1 MKDAPGTRDYDWWL
15 FAILAA
21 ICAIGVVE
29 IYSATHGSSLAGM
42 HMKQVR
48 WLVLGAI
55 LMFVL
60 SRIDYHLILEQAWL
74 LYLLGIVAL
83 IAVLLVGHTRFGA
96 KRWIPVMGEFLQVS
110 ELVKLIIIIW
120 VARFFAEVRS
130 DDLSLQDL
138 IKGGLFVGVP
148 LGLILKQPDLGTALV
163 LMPVL
168 AVGAFLAGLQWRH
181 AAIITLAGVLLVGCV
196 FFPPVSRHILK
207 PYQRDRITS
216 FLHPENDP
224 KGSGYQL
231 LQSQIAVGSGGF
243 WGKGFGNGSQNQLGY
258 IPVRYSDFIMSA
270 WAEEQGFKGVIV
282 ALGLYMALLL
292 RLVLNAQR
300 AKDRAG
306 MFLVMGVAAALG
318 FHVLVNVAMVI
329 GAMPVTG
336 IPLPLMSYG
345 GSATLFVFLAI
356 GLVMNVR
363 LRRFV
368 N

>member
-1 MKDAPGTRDYDWWL
+1 MNDAPGTRDYDWWL
-15 FAILAA
+15 LAILAA
-21 ICAIGVVE
+21 ICALGVIE

-42 HMKQVR
+42 QNKQLR
-48 WLVLGAI
+48 WLVVGFI
-55 LMFVL
+55 LMFAL
-60 SRIDYHLILEQAWL
+60 SRLDYHLILDQAPI
-74 LYLLGIVAL
+74 LYLIGIAAL
-83 IAVLLVGHTRFGA
+83 VAVLFFGHTRFGA
-96 KRWIPVMGEFLQVS
+96 KRWIPILGEFLQVS
-110 ELVKLIIIIW
+110 ELVKLIIII
-120 VARFFAEVRS
+120 VMARFFAEVRT
-130 DDLSLQDL
+130 DELSLQDL
-138 IKGGLFVGVP
+138 IKAGLIIGLP

-163 LMPVL
+163 LVPLLV
-168 AVGAFLAGLQWRH
+168 VGAFLAGLQWKH
-181 AAIITLAGVLLVGCV
+181 AAAIALIGLLML
-196 FFPPVSRHILK
+196 PVAWRVMK
-207 PYQRDRITS
+207 PYQKERVTS
-216 FLHPENDP
+216 FMHPEEDA
-224 KGSGYQL
+224 KGSGYQV
-231 LQSQIAVGSGGF
+231 LQSKIAVGSGGF
-243 WGKGFGNGSQNQLGY
+243 WGKGFGNGTQNQLGY

-270 WAEEQGFKGVIV
+270 WAEEQGFKGVLL

-292 RLVLNAQR
+292 RLVQNAQR

>member
-1 MKDAPGTRDYDWWL
+1 
-15 FAILAA
+15 
-21 ICAIGVVE
+21 
-29 IYSATHGSSLAGM
+29 
-42 HMKQVR
+42 
-48 WLVLGAI
+48 
-55 LMFVL
+55 
-60 SRIDYHLILEQAWL
+60 
-74 LYLLGIVAL
+74 
-83 IAVLLVGHTRFGA
+83 
-96 KRWIPVMGEFLQVS
+96 
-110 ELVKLIIIIW
+110 
-120 VARFFAEVRS
+120 
-130 DDLSLQDL
+130 
-138 IKGGLFVGVP
+138 
-148 LGLILKQPDLGTALV
+148 V
-163 LMPVL
+163 LMPMV
-168 AVGAFLAGLQWRH
+168 AVGAFLAGLKWQH
-181 AAIITLAGVLLVGCV
+181 AAVFSLAGILLVGAV
-196 FFPPVSRHILK
+196 FYPPVSRRILK
-207 PYQRDRITS
+207 PYQRERITS
-216 FLHPENDP
+216 FLHPEDDA

-231 LQSQIAVGSGGF
+231 LQSKIAVGSGGF
-243 WGKGFGNGSQNQLGY
+243 WGKGFENGTQNQLGY

-270 WAEEQGFKGVIV
+270 WAEEQGFKGVLL

-292 RLVLNAQR
+292 RLVQNAQR

>member
-15 FAILAA
+15 LAILAT
-21 ICAIGVVE
+21 ICTLGVIE
-29 IYSATHGSSLAGM
+29 IYSATHGSALAGM

-48 WLVLGAI
+48 WIIVGVI
-55 LMFVL
+55 LMIVF
-60 SRIDYHLILEQAWL
+60 SRVDYHLILDQFVI
-74 LYLLGIVAL
+74 LYLVGVVAL
-83 IAVLLVGHTRFGA
+83 VAVLLVGHTRFGA
-96 KRWIPVMGEFLQVS
+96 KRWIPVLGEFLQVS
-110 ELVKLIIIIW
+110 ELVKLIIII
-120 VARFFAEVRS
+120 VLARFFAEVRT
-130 DDLSLQDL
+130 DELSLQDL
-138 IKGGLFVGVP
+138 IKAGLIVGLP

-163 LMPVL
+163 LVPMLVI
-168 AVGAFLAGLQWRH
+168 GAFLAGLQWHH
-181 AAIITLAGVLLVGCV
+181 AAIFSLAGILLVGSV
-196 FFPPVSRHILK
+196 FYPPVSRHILK

-216 FLHPENDP
+216 FLHPEDDA

-231 LQSQIAVGSGGF
+231 LQSKIAVGSGGF

-270 WAEEQGFKGVIV
+270 WAEEQGFKGVLL

-292 RLVLNAQR
+292 RLVQNAQR

>member
-1 MKDAPGTRDYDWWL
+1 MKDGTAKRDYDWWL
-15 FAILAA
+15 LAILAT
-21 ICAIGVVE
+21 ICALGVLE
-29 IYSATHGSSLAGM
+29 IYSATHGSALVGM
-42 HMKQVR
+42 HIKQMR
-48 WLVLGAI
+48 WLAVGVV

-60 SRIDYHLILEQAWL
+60 SRVDYHLIMDQAPILYIVGIAAL
-74 LYLLGIVAL
+74 L
-83 IAVLLVGHTRFGA
+83 AVLLMGHTRFGA
-96 KRWIPVMGEFLQVS
+96 KRWIPILGEFLQVS
-110 ELVKLIIIIW
+110 ELVKLIIII
-120 VARFFAEVRS
+120 VLARFFAEVRT
-130 DDLSLQDL
+130 DELSLQDL
-138 IKGGLFVGVP
+138 IKAGLIVGLP
-148 LGLILKQPDLGTALV
+148 LALILKQPDLGTALV
-163 LMPVL
+163 LMPMLV
-168 AVGAFLAGLQWRH
+168 VGAFLAGLQWKH
-181 AAIITLAGVLLVGCV
+181 AAVIALIGLMMLPVGWH
-196 FFPPVSRHILK
+196 SMK
-207 PYQRDRITS
+207 PYQKERVTS
-216 FLHPENDP
+216 FLHPEEDA
-224 KGSGYQL
+224 KGSGYQV
-231 LQSQIAVGSGGF
+231 LQSKIAVGSGGF

-270 WAEEQGFKGVIV
+270 WAEEQGFKGVLL

-292 RLVLNAQR
+292 RLVQNAQR

-306 MFLVMGVAAALG
+306 MFLVMGVTAALG

>member
-1 MKDAPGTRDYDWWL
+1 MRDAPGTRDYDWWL
-15 FAILAA
+15 IAILAA
-21 ICAIGVVE
+21 ICAVGVVE
-29 IYSATHGSSLAGM
+29 IYSATHGSSLSGM
-42 HMKQVR
+42 HLKQLR
-48 WLVLGAI
+48 WLGIGLV
-55 LMFVL
+55 LMFAL
-60 SRIDYHLILEQAWL
+60 SRLDYHLILDQAPA

-83 IAVLLVGHTRFGA
+83 SAVLLFGHTRFGA
-96 KRWIPVMGEFLQVS
+96 KRWLPVLGEFLQVS
-110 ELVKLIIIIW
+110 ELVKLIIII
-120 VARFFAEVRS
+120 VLARFFAEVHS
-130 DDLSLQDL
+130 DRLSLQDL
-138 IKGGLFVGVP
+138 IKAGLVVGIP
-148 LGLILKQPDLGTALV
+148 LALILKQPDLGTALV
-163 LMPVL
+163 LMPMLV
-168 AVGAFLAGLQWRH
+168 VGAFLAGLQWKH
-181 AAIITLAGVLLVGCV
+181 AAVFALLGLIVVGSV
-196 FFPPVSRHILK
+196 FYPPVSRHILK
-207 PYQRDRITS
+207 PYQRERITS
-216 FLHPENDP
+216 FLHPEEDA

-231 LQSQIAVGSGGF
+231 LQSKIAVGSGGF

-270 WAEEQGFKGVIV
+270 WAEEQGFKGVLV

-292 RLVLNAQR
+292 RLVQNAQR

>member
-15 FAILAA
+15 VAILAA
-21 ICAIGVVE
+21 ICALGVLE
-29 IYSATHGSSLAGM
+29 IYSATHGSALTGM
-42 HMKQVR
+42 HLKQIR
-48 WLVLGAI
+48 WLVVGVV
-55 LMFVL
+55 LMFAF
-60 SRIDYHLILEQAWL
+60 SRVDYHVIMDQAPILYIIGMA
-74 LYLLGIVAL
+74 AL
-83 IAVLLVGHTRFGA
+83 FAVLLVGHRRFGA
-96 KRWIPVMGEFLQVS
+96 QRWIPILGEFFQVS
-110 ELVKLIIIIW
+110 ELVKLIIII
-120 VARFFAEVRS
+120 VLARFFAEVRT
-130 DDLSLQDL
+130 DELSLQDL
-138 IKGGLFVGVP
+138 IKAGLIVGLP
-148 LGLILKQPDLGTALV
+148 LVLILKQPDLGTALV
-163 LMPVL
+163 LMPML
-168 AVGAFLAGLQWRH
+168 IVGAFLAGLQWKH
-181 AAIITLAGVLLVGCV
+181 AAAIVLIGVLMLPAGWH
-196 FFPPVSRHILK
+196 FLK
-207 PYQRDRITS
+207 PYQKERVTS
-216 FLHPENDP
+216 FLHPEEDA
-224 KGSGYQL
+224 KGSGYQV
-231 LQSQIAVGSGGF
+231 LQSKIAVGSGGF

-270 WAEEQGFKGVIV
+270 WAEEQGFKGVLL

-292 RLVLNAQR
+292 RLVQNAQR

>member
-1 MKDAPGTRDYDWWL
+1 MKDTLGARDYDWWL
-15 FAILAA
+15 LAIVMA

-29 IYSATHGSSLAGM
+29 IYSATHGSALVGM
-42 HMKQVR
+42 HVKQMR
-48 WLVLGAI
+48 WLVVGFV

-60 SRIDYHLILEQAWL
+60 SRLDYHVIMDQAPWL
-74 LYLLGIVAL
+74 YIVGVAAL

-110 ELVKLIIIIW
+110 ELVKLIIII
-120 VARFFAEVRS
+120 VLARFFAEVRT
-130 DDLSLQDL
+130 DELALQDL
-138 IKGGLFVGVP
+138 IKAGLLVGLP
-148 LGLILKQPDLGTALV
+148 LALILKQPDLGTALV
-163 LMPVL
+163 LMPML
-168 AVGAFLAGLQWRH
+168 IVGAFLAGLQWKH
-181 AAIITLAGVLLVGCV
+181 ALVIVLIGVLMLPVGWH
-196 FFPPVSRHILK
+196 FLK
-207 PYQRDRITS
+207 PYQKERVTS
-216 FLHPENDP
+216 FLHPEEDA
-224 KGSGYQL
+224 KGSGYQV
-231 LQSQIAVGSGGF
+231 LQSKIAVGSGGF

-270 WAEEQGFKGVIV
+270 WAEEQGFKGVLI

-292 RLVLNAQR
+292 RLVQNAQR

>member
-1 MKDAPGTRDYDWWL
+1 MKDAPGIRDYDWWL
-15 FAILAA
+15 VAILAA
-21 ICAIGVVE
+21 ICALGVIE
-29 IYSATHGSSLAGM
+29 IYSATHGSALVGM
-42 HMKQVR
+42 HVKQLR
-48 WLVLGAI
+48 WLAVGVVV
-55 LMFVL
+55 MFAL
-60 SRIDYHLILEQAWL
+60 SRVDYHLIMDQAPI
-74 LYLLGIVAL
+74 LYIIGIVAL
-83 IAVLLVGHTRFGA
+83 LAVLLVGHTRFGA

-110 ELVKLIIIIW
+110 ELVKLIIII
-120 VARFFAEVRS
+120 VLARFFAEVRT
-130 DDLSLQDL
+130 DELSLQDL
-138 IKGGLFVGVP
+138 IKAGLIVGLP
-148 LGLILKQPDLGTALV
+148 LALILKQPDLGTALV
-163 LMPVL
+163 LMPMLV
-168 AVGAFLAGLQWRH
+168 VGAFLAGLQWKH
-181 AAIITLAGVLLVGCV
+181 AAAIVLIGVLMLPAGWH
-196 FFPPVSRHILK
+196 FLK
-207 PYQRDRITS
+207 PYQKERVTS
-216 FLHPENDP
+216 FLHPEEDA
-224 KGSGYQL
+224 KGSGYQV
-231 LQSQIAVGSGGF
+231 LQSKIAVGSGGF

-270 WAEEQGFKGVIV
+270 WAEEQGFKGVLL

-292 RLVLNAQR
+292 RLVQNAQR

-329 GAMPVTG
+329 GAMPITG

>member
-1 MKDAPGTRDYDWWL
+1 MNETTTTRDYDWWL
-15 FAILAA
+15 LAIVTA
-21 ICAIGVVE
+21 ICALGVLE
-29 IYSATHGSSLAGM
+29 IYSATHGSALVGM
-42 HMKQVR
+42 HTKQIR
-48 WLVLGAI
+48 WLVIGFA

-60 SRIDYHLILEQAWL
+60 SRIDYHLIMDQAPV
-74 LYLLGIVAL
+74 LYIVGIAAL
-83 IAVLLVGHTRFGA
+83 AAVLLVGHTRFGA
-96 KRWIPVMGEFLQVS
+96 KRWIPVLGEFLQVS
-110 ELVKLIIIIW
+110 ELVKLIIII
-120 VARFFAEVRS
+120 VLARFFAEVRT
-130 DDLSLQDL
+130 DELSLQDL
-138 IKGGLFVGVP
+138 IKAGLLVGIP
-148 LGLILKQPDLGTALV
+148 LVLILKQPDLGTALV
-163 LMPVL
+163 LMPMLV
-168 AVGAFLAGLQWRH
+168 VGAFLAGLQWKH
-181 AAIITLAGVLLVGCV
+181 AAVIILIGVMMLPVGWH
-196 FFPPVSRHILK
+196 FLK
-207 PYQRDRITS
+207 PYQKERVTS
-216 FLHPENDP
+216 FLHPEEDA
-224 KGSGYQL
+224 KGSGYQV
-231 LQSQIAVGSGGF
+231 LQSKIAVGSGGF

-270 WAEEQGFKGVIV
+270 WAEEQGFKGVLL

-292 RLVLNAQR
+292 RLVQNAQR

-306 MFLVMGVAAALG
+306 MFLVMGVTAALG

>member
-1 MKDAPGTRDYDWWL
+1 MNDAPGTRDYDWWL
-15 FAILAA
+15 LAILAA
-21 ICAIGVVE
+21 ICAIGVIE

-42 HMKQVR
+42 QNKQLR
-48 WLVLGAI
+48 WLLVGFVV
-55 LMFVL
+55 MFAL
-60 SRIDYHLILEQAWL
+60 SRLDYHLILDQAPI
-74 LYLLGIVAL
+74 LYLIGIAAL
-83 IAVLLVGHTRFGA
+83 IAVLAFGHRRFGA
-96 KRWIPVMGEFLQVS
+96 QRWIPILGEFFQVS
-110 ELVKLIIIIW
+110 ELVKLIIII
-120 VARFFAEVRS
+120 VLARFFAEVRT
-130 DDLSLQDL
+130 DELSLQDL
-138 IKGGLFVGVP
+138 IKAGLIVGLP

-163 LMPVL
+163 LLPLLV
-168 AVGAFLAGLQWRH
+168 VGAFLAGLQWKH
-181 AAIITLAGVLLVGCV
+181 AAAIALIGLLMLPVGWRV
-196 FFPPVSRHILK
+196 LK
-207 PYQRDRITS
+207 PYQKERVTS
-216 FLHPENDP
+216 FLHPEDDA
-224 KGSGYQL
+224 KGSGYQV
-231 LQSQIAVGSGGF
+231 LQSKIAVGSGGF
-243 WGKGFGNGSQNQLGY
+243 WGKGFGNGTQNQLGY

-270 WAEEQGFKGVIV
+270 WAEEQGFKGVLL

-292 RLVLNAQR
+292 RLVQNAQR

>member
-1 MKDAPGTRDYDWWL
+1 
-15 FAILAA
+15 
-21 ICAIGVVE
+21 
-29 IYSATHGSSLAGM
+29 
-42 HMKQVR
+42 
-48 WLVLGAI
+48 
-55 LMFVL
+55 
-60 SRIDYHLILEQAWL
+60 
-74 LYLLGIVAL
+74 
-83 IAVLLVGHTRFGA
+83 
-96 KRWIPVMGEFLQVS
+96 VS
-110 ELVKLIIIIW
+110 ELVKLIIII
-120 VARFFAEVRS
+120 VLARFFAEVRT
-130 DDLSLQDL
+130 DELSLQDL
-138 IKGGLFVGVP
+138 IKAGLIVGLP

-163 LMPVL
+163 LLPLLV
-168 AVGAFLAGLQWRH
+168 VGAYLAGLQWKH
-181 AAIITLAGVLLVGCV
+181 AAAIALIGLLMLPVGWRV
-196 FFPPVSRHILK
+196 LK
-207 PYQRDRITS
+207 PYQRERVTS
-216 FLHPENDP
+216 FLHPEEDA
-224 KGSGYQL
+224 KGSGYQV
-231 LQSQIAVGSGGF
+231 LQSKIAVGSGGF
-243 WGKGFGNGSQNQLGY
+243 WGKGFGNGTQNQLGY

-270 WAEEQGFKGVIV
+270 WAEEQGFKGVLL

-292 RLVLNAQR
+292 RLVQNAQR

>member
-15 FAILAA
+15 IAILAA
-21 ICAIGVVE
+21 ICTIGVIE
-29 IYSATHGSSLAGM
+29 IYSATHGSALAGM
-42 HMKQVR
+42 HNKQIR
-48 WLVLGAI
+48 WLVLGFV
-55 LMFVL
+55 LMFAL
-60 SRIDYHLILEQAWL
+60 SWLDYHLILDQAWL
-74 LYLLGIVAL
+74 LYLVGLLAL
-83 IAVLLVGHTRFGA
+83 VAVLLVGHTRFGA
-96 KRWIPVMGEFLQVS
+96 KRWIPILGEAFQVS

-120 VARFFAEVRS
+120 LARFFAEVRT
-130 DDLSLQDL
+130 DELSLRDL
-138 IKGGLFVGVP
+138 IKAGFLVALP

-163 LMPVL
+163 LVPLLV
-168 AVGAFLAGLQWRH
+168 VGAFLGGLQWQH
-181 AAIITLAGVLLVGCV
+181 AAIFSLAGALLVGSV
-196 FFPPVSRHILK
+196 FYPPVSRHILK
-207 PYQRDRITS
+207 PYQRERITS
-216 FLHPENDP
+216 FLHPEEDA

-231 LQSQIAVGSGGF
+231 LQSKIAVGSGGF
-243 WGKGFGNGSQNQLGY
+243 WGKGFEHGSQNQLGY

-270 WAEEQGFKGVIV
+270 WAEEQGFKGVLL

-292 RLVLNAQR
+292 RLVQNAQR

>member
-1 MKDAPGTRDYDWWL
+1 
-15 FAILAA
+15 
-21 ICAIGVVE
+21 V
-29 IYSATHGSSLAGM
+29 
-42 HMKQVR
+42 
-48 WLVLGAI
+48 

-60 SRIDYHLILEQAWL
+60 SRLDYHVIMEQAPWL
-74 LYLLGIVAL
+74 YIAALVAL
-83 IAVLLVGHTRFGA
+83 VAVLLMGHTRFGA
-96 KRWIPVMGEFLQVS
+96 KRWIPVLGEFFQVS
-110 ELVKLIIIIW
+110 EFVKLIIII
-120 VARFFAEVRS
+120 VLARFFAEVRT

-138 IKGGLFVGVP
+138 IKAGLLVGLP
-148 LGLILKQPDLGTALV
+148 LALILKQPDLGTALV
-163 LMPVL
+163 LMPML
-168 AVGAFLAGLQWRH
+168 IVGAFLAGLQWKH
-181 AAIITLAGVLLVGCV
+181 AAVIVMIGLLMLPVGWH
-196 FFPPVSRHILK
+196 FLK
-207 PYQRDRITS
+207 PYQKERVTS
-216 FLHPENDP
+216 FRHPEEDA
-224 KGSGYQL
+224 KGSGYQV
-231 LQSQIAVGSGGF
+231 LQSKIAVGSGGF
-243 WGKGFGNGSQNQLGY
+243 WGKGFGNGTQNQLGY

-270 WAEEQGFKGVIV
+270 WAEEQGFKGVLI

-292 RLVLNAQR
+292 RLVQNAQR